1 MSNTE
6 IRTWTTFINTILT
19 GLLICT
25 LNTFSASAATE
36 ISGRSID
43 EVPPNNPSSEI
54 VIGNQQTKTMTNCS
68 DHRTVT
74 ISGLELLS
82 KQSHTH
88 ILNNLPSCIEQG
100 ELNQFSRLV
109 TEAFINAGYLKIHIS
124 NQSPVDSQHIQL
136 HVEPVRID
144 NILGASKTINPNF
157 IFPNY
162 KDHPYL
168 NVQDLDQALE
178 QINRLSSNQA
188 EIDIYPS
195 SENGV
200 TISLKNQEK
209 NRFHGSLMVD
219 NTGQSGT
226 GKIVKRANFSLDS
239 PLGFSDLMMFGGS
252 KSSSSQSAY
261 FSYNLPLGYWLI
273 SANISQ
279 SNYQSL
285 LQLTNST
292 AQQSGQTPQ
301 DSIRLE
307 RVIQRNANT
316 ISNVFGQ
323 LSRTN
328 TRSEL
333 SDSVIDVQSPVI
345 TKLQLGFSWTNL
357 FSSSSLNTSFEW
369 QRGLRLFNSTEDV
382 ADISVDYPNARF
394 NKFLLSA
401 NLSGNTLI
409 KNQALIYEHQL
420 FAQYSKQRLYAIEQL
435 SATDRSSVRGLSDW
449 GAAGDNGFTLRNTY
463 SLPINQYSVFFRP
476 RLGLDVGEVWNSG
489 TNRHKQ
495 KTASASIGLTLQL
508 KTATL
513 DVEYARGKASL
524 MPTLIDKFSATS
536 SWSF

>member
-1 MSNTE
+1 MSGTE
-6 IRTWTTFINTILT
+6 NRTWNILVNTTLT
-19 GLLICT
+19 GILICIC
-25 LNTFSASAATE
+25 NTFPALAATE
-36 ISGRSID
+36 GLGVSTNEPTSD
-43 EVPPNNPSSEI
+43 NSSFEVT
-54 VIGNQQTKTMTNCS
+54 VDNQQTKTISNCN
-68 DHRTVT
+68 DHRTLT

-82 KQSHTH
+82 KESRTQ
-88 ILNNLPSCIEQG
+88 ILKNLPSCIEQE
-100 ELNQFSRLV
+100 ELNQFSRVV
-109 TEAFINAGYLKIHIS
+109 TQVFIQAGYFKIQIS
-124 NQSPVDSQHIQL
+124 NQSPVDSKQIHLHI
-136 HVEPVRID
+136 EPFRID

-168 NVQDLDQALE
+168 NVKDLDQALE

-188 EIDIYPS
+188 EIEIYPS

-200 TISLKNQEK
+200 TINLKNQMK
-209 NRFHGSLMVD
+209 SRFHGSLMVD

-252 KSSSSQSAY
+252 KSSSSHSAY

-307 RVIQRNANT
+307 RVIERKPNT
-316 ISNVFGQ
+316 ISNAFGQ

-333 SDSVIDVQSPVI
+333 LGSVIDVQSPVI
-345 TKLQLGFSWTNL
+345 TKSQLGFNWTSL
-357 FSSSSLNTSFEW
+357 FSSASLNTSFEW
-369 QRGLRLFNSTEDV
+369 QRGLGLFNSTEDV
-382 ADISVDYPNARF
+382 TDISVDYPHARF
-394 NKFLLSA
+394 DKFLLSA
-401 NLSGNTLI
+401 NWSGNTLI
-409 KNQALIYEHQL
+409 GNQALIYEHHL

-449 GAAGDNGFTLRNTY
+449 GAAGDSGVTLHNTY
-463 SLPINQYSVFFRP
+463 SLPINKYNIFFRP
-476 RLGLDVGEVWNSG
+476 RLGVDVGVVWNSG
-489 TNRHKQ
+489 TNRQKQ
-495 KTASASIGLTLQL
+495 KAVSASTGLILQW
-508 KTATL
+508 KNMTL
-513 DVEYARGKASL
+513 DLEYARGKTSL
-524 MPTLIDKFSATS
+524 MPSLTNKFSATC

>member
-1 MSNTE
+1 MPNTANRMWD
-6 IRTWTTFINTILT
+6 IFVNIALAGVFICICNTSPAL
-19 GLLICT
+19 
-25 LNTFSASAATE
+25 AAT
-36 ISGRSID
+36 GDLGVSIIEPTSNNSSL
-43 EVPPNNPSSEI
+43 EVA
-54 VIGNQQTKTMTNCS
+54 VDKQQKKTTDNCS
-68 DHRTVT
+68 DHRTLT

-82 KQSHTH
+82 KQSRTQ
-88 ILNNLPSCIEQG
+88 ILNNLPSCIEQE

-109 TEAFINAGYLKIHIS
+109 TEIFIQAGYFKIQIS
-124 NQSPVDSQHIQL
+124 NQSPFGSQQIHLHI
-136 HVEPVRID
+136 EPVRID

-188 EIDIYPS
+188 EIEIYPS

-200 TISLKNQEK
+200 TISVKNQDK
-209 NRFHGSLMVD
+209 SRFHGSLMID

-261 FSYNLPLGYWLI
+261 FSYNIPLGYWLI

-279 SNYQSL
+279 SNYQSI

-307 RVIQRNANT
+307 RVIQRNTNT

-333 SDSVIDVQSPVI
+333 LDSVIDVQSPVI
-345 TKLQLGFSWTNL
+345 TKSQLGFSWTSL
-357 FSSSSLNTSFEW
+357 FPSSSLNTSFEW
-369 QRGLRLFNSTEDV
+369 QRGLGMFKSTKDV
-382 ADISVDYPNARF
+382 SDISVDYPHARF
-394 NKFLLSA
+394 DKFLLSA
-401 NLSGNTLI
+401 NWSGNTLI
-409 KNQALIYEHQL
+409 QNQALIYEHQ
-420 FAQYSKQRLYAIEQL
+420 FFTQYSKQRLYAIEQM

-476 RLGLDVGEVWNSG
+476 RLGLDIGEVWNSG
-489 TNRHKQ
+489 TNHQKQ
-495 KTASASIGLTLQL
+495 KAVSASIGLTLQL

-513 DVEYARGKASL
+513 DMEYARGKTSL
-524 MPTLIDKFSATS
+524 MPTSLNKFSATS